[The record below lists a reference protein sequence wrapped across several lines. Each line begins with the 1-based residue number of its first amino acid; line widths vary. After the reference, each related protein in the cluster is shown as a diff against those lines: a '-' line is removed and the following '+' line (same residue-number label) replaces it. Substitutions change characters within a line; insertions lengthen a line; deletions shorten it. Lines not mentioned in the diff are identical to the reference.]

1 MTYINS
7 PIIADANI
15 DGTLAATKVFQTSAT
30 QTVANTF
37 AGLETTPGLK
47 ISQSF
52 SEAYATPATGTT
64 ITPTSGY
71 YTVEV
76 GASFTGNLTLNH
88 SSADKG
94 CMIIIK
100 NLRGS
105 SLTVVGS
112 SPVTTATANGGPVT
126 STTSA
131 TTPLTTT
138 TAAGTPGALT
148 VASNA
153 GFAVGDR
160 LEIRNT
166 SGTLLSDG
174 NNTYFTIAAGG
185 ISGTT
190 GIVLTTIPNT
200 SVLSGYA
207 VASRTL
213 KFTTLSSS
221 FMVNDSLSGNNV
233 PSGATIAA
241 INSVPATKTVFM
253 SAGVTTAITTS
264 TVITANRNY
273 ITLTATP
280 SSNIQIG
287 QQITSVGGAVG
298 TSTVVNAINY
308 PGTNQIYLSNQPT
321 AALSSTSVTFQSFI
335 DYTYDSNYGFTVV
348 GPTSVTVADKGYL
361 RLISDGAKWLIA
373 GLSS

>member
-1 MTYINS
+1 MLFRS
-7 PIIADANI
+7 
-15 DGTLAATKVFQTSAT
+15 
-30 QTVANTF
+30 
-37 AGLETTPGLK
+37 
-47 ISQSF
+47 
-52 SEAYATPATGTT
+52 
-64 ITPTSGY
+64 
-71 YTVEV
+71 
-76 GASFTGNLTLNH
+76 
-88 SSADKG
+88 
-94 CMIIIK
+94 
-100 NLRGS
+100 
-105 SLTVVGS
+105 
-112 SPVTTATANGGPVT
+112 
-126 STTSA
+126 
-131 TTPLTTT
+131 
-138 TAAGTPGALT
+138 
-148 VASNA
+148 
-153 GFAVGDR
+153 
-160 LEIRNT
+160 
-166 SGTLLSDG
+166 
-174 NNTYFTIAAGG
+174 
-185 ISGTT
+185 
-190 GIVLTTIPNT
+190 
-200 SVLSGYA
+200 
-207 VASRTL
+207 
-213 KFTTLSSS
+213 
-221 FMVNDSLSGNNV
+221 VNDSLSGNNV